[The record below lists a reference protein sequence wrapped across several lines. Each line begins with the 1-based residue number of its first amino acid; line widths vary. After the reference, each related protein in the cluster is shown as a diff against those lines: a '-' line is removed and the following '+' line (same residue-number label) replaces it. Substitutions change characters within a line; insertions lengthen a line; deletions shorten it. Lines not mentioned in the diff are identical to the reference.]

1 MNAATDGNAYL
12 NPKNLATNLFA
23 NEDSNESETNK
34 ENEQASNQRYTF
46 TSLLFYYFLLERQNY
61 SLNYFQEG

>member
-1 MNAATDGNAYL
+1 MNAVTDGNAYL

-34 ENEQASNQRYTF
+34 ENEQASNQRLTF
-46 TSLLFYYFLLERQNY
+46 TPILCLLIRAPKLFSQFFLED
-61 SLNYFQEG
+61 